1 MLCISM
7 IVASVPECLPIAITA
22 TLSIGV
28 SQMAKKKSIVRN
40 LAAIE
45 TLGATEVICTDKTGT
60 LTKNKMEVVKVYSS
74 LKEVNEVNN
83 TFKNIISFCN
93 TAVLNED
100 GNYIGDSV
108 DVALKN
114 YLKEDIKGKKISEM
128 PFDSDR
134 KMMSVV
140 YDVDGKVMLYI
151 KGSFESILDK
161 CVKVLIDDKIV
172 KLDTKIKDS
181 YVEIESNMA
190 KEGLKIL
197 AFAYKEVSN
206 KDYSEDDLILVGLVG
221 LKDPVRDNIKNSIF
235 ECKEAGIRPIMLTG
249 DNLITAYTIAKEV
262 GICKSEKR
270 ISKIY

>member
-1 MLCISM
+1 KISTFISGIAAFLVAFVLCHGVIMDYTVLNVVMLCISM

-60 LTKNKMEVVKVYSS
+60 LTKNKTEVVKVYSS
-74 LKEVNEVNN
+74 LKEVDKIDD
-83 TFKNIISFCN
+83 TFKNIVYFCN

-114 YLKEDIKGKKISEM
+114 YLKEDINGKNISEI
-128 PFDSDR
+128 PFDSNR

-140 YDVDGKVMLYI
+140 YDV
-151 KGSFESILDK
+151 
-161 CVKVLIDDKIV
+161 
-172 KLDTKIKDS
+172 
-181 YVEIESNMA
+181 
-190 KEGLKIL
+190 
-197 AFAYKEVSN
+197 
-206 KDYSEDDLILVGLVG
+206 
-221 LKDPVRDNIKNSIF
+221 
-235 ECKEAGIRPIMLTG
+235 
-249 DNLITAYTIAKEV
+249 
-262 GICKSEKR
+262 
-270 ISKIY
+270 